1 MVIQFIN
8 QQEMDKMNK
17 RRKNMRVAKMLG
29 KRITAFVMAA
39 LMVLSISGITGKTVK
54 AAEKNNTITMQLQDT
69 KKIECSAWIA
79 YETKWSVT
87 SGKDKVT
94 LKNTNKKE
102 VSVTASIRIISFNGK
117 QKNIPLKSVRELR
130 YLKRAFQI

>member
-1 MVIQFIN
+1 M
-8 QQEMDKMNK
+8 
-17 RRKNMRVAKMLG
+17 
-29 KRITAFVMAA
+29 
-39 LMVLSISGITGKTVK
+39 TVK
-54 AAEKNNTITMQLQDT
+54 AAEKDDTIKMQLQDT

-102 VSVTASIRIISFNGK
+102 VSVTADKTGTVTLK
-117 QKNIPLKSVRELR
+117 CEYKN
-130 YLKRAFQI
+130 YLFQWKTEKYTIKNQ

>member
-1 MVIQFIN
+1 
-8 QQEMDKMNK
+8 
-17 RRKNMRVAKMLG
+17 MRVAKMLG

-39 LMVLSISGITGKTVK
+39 LMVLSLSGITGMTVK
-54 AAEKNNTITMQLQDT
+54 AAEKDGTIKMQLQDT

-102 VSVTASIRIISFNGK
+102 
-117 QKNIPLKSVRELR
+117 
-130 YLKRAFQI
+130 RAGIDSGPYR

>member
-39 LMVLSISGITGKTVK
+39 LMVLSLSGITGMTVK
-54 AAEKNNTITMQLQDT
+54 AAEKDNTITMQLQDT

-79 YETKWSVT
+79 YENQMECYQW
-87 SGKDKVT
+87 
-94 LKNTNKKE
+94 
-102 VSVTASIRIISFNGK
+102 
-117 QKNIPLKSVRELR
+117 
-130 YLKRAFQI
+130 KR

>member
-1 MVIQFIN
+1 
-8 QQEMDKMNK
+8 
-17 RRKNMRVAKMLG
+17 MRVAKMLG

-39 LMVLSISGITGKTVK
+39 LMVLSLSGITGMTVK
-54 AAEKNNTITMQLQDT
+54 AAEKDGTIKMQLQDT

-102 VSVTASIRIISFNGK
+102 VSVTADKTGTVTLK
-117 QKNIPLKSVRELR
+117 CKYKN
-130 YLKRAFQI
+130 YLFQWKTEKYTIKILI

>member
-39 LMVLSISGITGKTVK
+39 LMVLSLSGITGMTVK
-54 AAEKNNTITMQLQDT
+54 AAEKDNTITMQL
-69 KKIECSAWIA
+69 
-79 YETKWSVT
+79 
-87 SGKDKVT
+87 
-94 LKNTNKKE
+94 
-102 VSVTASIRIISFNGK
+102 
-117 QKNIPLKSVRELR
+117 
-130 YLKRAFQI
+130 

>member
-39 LMVLSISGITGKTVK
+39 LMVLSLSGITGMTVK
-54 AAEKNNTITMQLQDT
+54 AAEKDNTITMQLRIQRKSSVLHGLLT
-69 KKIECSAWIA
+69 KPNGVLPVEKI
-79 YETKWSVT
+79 
-87 SGKDKVT
+87 
-94 LKNTNKKE
+94 
-102 VSVTASIRIISFNGK
+102 R
-117 QKNIPLKSVRELR
+117 
-130 YLKRAFQI
+130 